1 MEMSEAAKKAQ
12 REYKREW
19 NRRNKDKVRASQ
31 IKYWEKKALEKKAAA
46 LHNQLTANEEFNREE
61 FSIPESW
68 NADLKLKGLEDES
81 F

>member
-19 NRRNKDKVRASQ
+19 YRRNKDKARASQ
-31 IKYWEKKALEKKAAA
+31 IKYWEKKASA
-46 LHNQLTANEEFNREE
+46 LQNQLAANEEFNREE
-61 FSIPESW
+61 FSIPENW
-68 NADLKLKGLEDES
+68 NADLKMKGLEDES

>member
-31 IKYWEKKALEKKAAA
+31 IKYWEKKALA
-46 LHNQLTANEEFNREE
+46 LQNQLAANEELNREE
-61 FSIPESW
+61 FSIPGNW
-68 NADLKLKGLEDES
+68 NADLKVKGIEDES